1 MIEIIIFPMT
11 NKADGS
17 AELCEP
23 PVDPDSYDVLVQD
36 DEGEVLAETDD
47 LPTYDE
53 AVAVVEKYL
62 LEFPSADVNYGD
74 F

>member
-11 NKADGS
+11 NKPDGS

-23 PVDPDSYDVLVQD
+23 PVDPDPYDVLVQD

-53 AVAVVEKYL
+53 AVAFVEKYL
-62 LEFPSADVNYGD
+62 LEVPGSDVNYGD

>member
-1 MIEIIIFPMT
+1 MIEITIFPMT
-11 NKADGS
+11 NMPDGG

-23 PVDPDSYDVLVQD
+23 RADPDSYDVLVQD
-36 DEGEVLAETDD
+36 DDGEVLAESDD

-53 AVAVVEKYL
+53 AVAVVERYL
-62 LEFPSADVNYGD
+62 LEFPGADVNYGD

>member
-11 NKADGS
+11 NKPDGS

-23 PVDPDSYDVLVQD
+23 PVDPDPYDVLVQD

-62 LEFPSADVNYGD
+62 LEFPGSDVNYGD